1 MVSWEEAASLLTSDF
16 KAIGLMINWSPYIL
30 TVVCLK
36 FLNKGCVKVCVTK
49 KINAKPSV
57 Y

>member
-1 MVSWEEAASLLTSDF
+1 
-16 KAIGLMINWSPYIL
+16 
-30 TVVCLK
+30 VVCLK

-57 Y
+57 YWVLNLTGSGWKQIWLFYNYIVYPWFNALRK